1 MATYTK
7 TYTSVYGGLTLEAV
21 CTYTDNV
28 ASNNSTVSVTLN
40 LKHGEFYAS
49 ALSGSYLSVAGVKKS
64 YSKTISWSG
73 GSTTTQLATQTA
85 TVSHNADGTGS
96 CRIIGTFVLNG
107 SYGSTSIGTMTIDQ
121 TLTLTKI
128 PRASTLSVPTSAYTG
143 STLTTTITPAN
154 SSFKHRLQYKIGATV
169 FFTSDYLPS
178 TTTTY
183 AKEIPHS
190 WLATSQSNTL
200 VVLLTTYTSD
210 GTAIGNNYKLV
221 SLSVPDTVVPTI
233 SAFTASSSVTSGTF
247 AGLHVQSKTSVV
259 LSVTAQAVD
268 STNTPI
274 VSYVYSGPNISET
287 KTTTNTFTTP
297 VLQMA
302 VTQSPQTATYTV
314 KVIDARG
321 RSATKTVSISV
332 WPYSAPSISSVSVQ
346 RCDSSG
352 NLSESGT
359 YAKYTIN
366 SSYSPVNSKN
376 TRTITAVYSS
386 DNGATY
392 LPTTPT
398 VVQTA
403 TETANTKTGI
413 YNAGVLATTNAYL
426 IKFVIQDAY
435 GASYPFTASLQSAK
449 RPINIRS
456 NGKGVAI
463 GAMST
468 KDAFEVSMDADFNN
482 NVNIDGTATIGG
494 TTTTSGT
501 LTALGSVNVK
511 NNIYMGGSK
520 GQTDELSVVFSNP
533 TSSTYPHFSYLFGGA
548 PNSGTAIGCYD
559 GLNGRTIWTYNDS
572 TNVVN
577 VGGFGATIS
586 FAGYQLADFVTSYGS
601 SSPSTGGNWTWRKW
615 KSGRV
620 EATFERSLGTLALTT
635 KSAEGAYTGTN
646 STGTITYPSGL
657 FTNAPLV
664 FPSLQSSGY
673 THMICASVTKVDC
686 LYRIWSPHSANPTC
700 SFVLYF
706 VGWNL

>member
-7 TYTSVYGGLTLEAV
+7 TYTSAYGGLTLEAV

-49 ALSGSYLSVAGVKKS
+49 ALSGSYLSVAGVKKT
-64 YSKTISWSG
+64 YSKSISWSG
-73 GSTTTQLATQTA
+73 GATTTQLATQTA

-121 TLTLTKI
+121 TLTLTNI
-128 PRASTLSVPTSAYTG
+128 PRASTVSVPTSAYTG
-143 STLTTTITPAN
+143 STLTATIAPAN
-154 SSFKHRLQYKIGATV
+154 SSFKHKLQYKIGATV

-190 WLATSQSNTL
+190 WLATAQSGTL

-210 GTAIGNNYKLV
+210 GTAIGSNYKLV

-233 SAFTASSSVTSGTF
+233 SAFTATSSVTSGTF
-247 AGLHVQSKTSVV
+247 AGLHVQGKTSVV

-274 VSYVYSGPNISET
+274 ASYVYSGPNLSET
-287 KTTTNTFTTP
+287 KVTTNTYTTP
-297 VLQMA
+297 VLNMA

-332 WPYSAPSISSVSVQ
+332 WPYNTPSISSVSVQ

-366 SSYSPVNSKN
+366 SSYSSVNSKN

-403 TETANTKTGI
+403 TETANTKTGVYGSGI
-413 YNAGVLATTNAYL
+413 LATTNAYL
-426 IKFVIQDAY
+426 IKFVITDSY

-449 RPINIRS
+449 RPLNIRS

-468 KDAFEVSMDADFNN
+468 KDAFEVVMPTDIQSTLHTSGAVTLDNTLS
-482 NVNIDGTATIGG
+482 VGSTATIG
-494 TTTTSGT
+494 ST
-501 LTALGSVNVK
+501 LTVK
-511 NNIYMGGSK
+511 GGIDAKNSIYMGGLN
-520 GQTDELSVVFSNP
+520 GQTNELQLIFSNP
-533 TSSTYPHFSYLFGGA
+533 TTSTYPHKSYLYGGA
-548 PNSGTAIGCYD
+548 PGSATAIGCYD
-559 GLNGRTIWTYNDS
+559 GLKGRSIWSYNDAQ
-572 TNVVN
+572 N
-577 VGGFGATIS
+577 TIS
-586 FAGYQLADFVTSYGS
+586 IGASGTGIYFRGVEMADFVVTQGASGD
-601 SSPSTGGNWTWRKW
+601 WTIRKW
-615 KSGRV
+615 NSGIAECWRTISGNITKYTTWNGMNGYTGSAQFPSGFFIETPNV
-620 EATFERSLGTLALTT
+620 QYQVDIGTGFTMSAQGASSTKDKFNWLALASDGTT
-635 KSAEGAYTGTN
+635 DINYK
-646 STGTITYPSGL
+646 ID
-657 FTNAPLV
+657 V
-664 FPSLQSSGY
+664 FAIG
-673 THMICASVTKVDC
+673 K
-686 LYRIWSPHSANPTC
+686 WK
-700 SFVLYF
+700 
-706 VGWNL
+706 

>member
-7 TYTSVYGGLTLEAV
+7 TYTSAYGGLTLEAV

-49 ALSGSYLSVAGVKKS
+49 ALSGSYLSVAGVKKT
-64 YSKTISWSG
+64 YSKSISWSG
-73 GSTTTQLATQTA
+73 GATTTQLATQTA

-128 PRASTLSVPTSAYTG
+128 PRASTVSVPTSAYTG
-143 STLTTTITPAN
+143 GTLTATITPAN
-154 SSFKHRLQYKIGATV
+154 SSFKHKLQYKIGSTV
-169 FFTSDYLPS
+169 FFTSEYLPS
-178 TTTTY
+178 TTTSY
-183 AKEIPHS
+183 AKTIPHS
-190 WLATSQSNTL
+190 WLATSQNNTL

-210 GTAIGNNYKLV
+210 GTAIGSNYKLV
-221 SLSVPDTVVPTI
+221 SLSVPETVVPTI
-233 SAFTASSSVTSGTF
+233 SAFTATSSVTSGTF
-247 AGLHVQSKTSVV
+247 AGLHVQGKTSVV

-274 VSYVYSGPNISET
+274 VSYIYSGPNMSET
-287 KTTTNTFTTP
+287 KTETNIFTTP
-297 VLQMA
+297 VLNMS

-366 SSYSPVNSKN
+366 SSYSSVNSKN

-386 DNGATY
+386 DNGVTY
-392 LPTTPT
+392 LPATPT

-403 TETANTKTGI
+403 AETANTKTGV
-413 YNAGVLATTNAYL
+413 YGSGVLATTNAYL
-426 IKFVIQDAY
+426 IKFVIKDAY

-468 KDAFEVSMDADFNN
+468 KDEFEVSMNADFNN

-494 TTTTSGT
+494 ATTTSGT
-501 LTALGSVNVK
+501 LTALGPVNVK
-511 NNIYMGGSK
+511 NNIYMGGSN
-520 GQTDELSVVFSNP
+520 GQTGELAIMFSNP
-533 TSSTYPHFSYLFGGA
+533 TSSTYPHKSYLYGGN
-548 PNSGTAIGCYD
+548 PNGSTAIGMYD
-559 GLNGRTIWTYNDS
+559 GLYERTILQYIDGINRIIIGNSNADIYFNGDRIADYVIENGTSGEWTIRKWRSGIAECWRKFSGNITKYTTWNGMHGYTGSAQFPSGFFTQTPNVQYQVDIGNGFTMPAQGAS
-572 TNVVN
+572 STKDQFNWLALASDGATNVGYSIDVYA
-577 VGGFGATIS
+577 VG
-586 FAGYQLADFVTSYGS
+586 
-601 SSPSTGGNWTWRKW
+601 KW
-615 KSGRV
+615 K
-620 EATFERSLGTLALTT
+620 
-635 KSAEGAYTGTN
+635 
-646 STGTITYPSGL
+646 
-657 FTNAPLV
+657 
-664 FPSLQSSGY
+664 
-673 THMICASVTKVDC
+673 
-686 LYRIWSPHSANPTC
+686 
-700 SFVLYF
+700 
-706 VGWNL
+706 